1 MQIKKMPEAE
11 RPQEKMLYGGPGC
24 LSNSEL
30 LALII
35 RTGTGDKSAVRLA
48 DEVISYTNENTGGLG
63 AAEVRELTEIGGIG
77 EAKACSIVAAMEL
90 SKRMI
95 SDHQGA
101 VKVRIRDSRQVA
113 DILTEEM
120 MYEKREL
127 FMTLN
132 LNSRLQVESKSII
145 SIGSLDSAPVHPREV
160 FGPASPGHR
169 CNQKTDQS
177 IRDTRDKAARPRNS
191 RQRLFY
197 QHEIRR
203 ILRRLTEKH
212 GQKSYDSGFYRFAWN
227 GGASY
232 FGRGRAFLQRPY
244 GSIHGA
250 GNERDR

>member
-160 FGPASPGHR
+160 FGPAVRRGAAAVVVAHNHPSGDPTPSPQDR
-169 CNQKTDQS
+169 DVTKRL
-177 IRDTRDKAARPRNS
+177 IRAS
-191 RQRLFY
+191 EILGIRLLDHVIVGNGCF
-197 QHEIRR
+197 
-203 ILRRLTEKH
+203 TSM
-212 GQKSYDSGFYRFAWN
+212 KSEG
-227 GGASY
+227 Y
-232 FGRGRAFLQRPY
+232 FG
-244 GSIHGA
+244 
-250 GNERDR
+250 D

>member
-35 RTGTGDKSAVRLA
+35 RSGTDNKSAVRLA

-63 AAEVRELTEIGGIG
+63 AAEVRELTEIDGIG

-101 VKVRIRDSRQVA
+101 LKVRIRDSRQVA
-113 DILTEEM
+113 DILMDEM

-160 FGPASPGHR
+160 FGPAVRRGAAAVVVAHNHPSGDPTPSPQDIDVTKRLISASEILG
-169 CNQKTDQS
+169 
-177 IRDTRDKAARPRNS
+177 IRLLDHVIVGNGCFTS
-191 RQRLFY
+191 M
-197 QHEIRR
+197 
-203 ILRRLTEKH
+203 
-212 GQKSYDSGFYRFAWN
+212 KSEG
-227 GGASY
+227 Y
-232 FGRGRAFLQRPY
+232 FG
-244 GSIHGA
+244 
-250 GNERDR
+250 D